1 MSLRRVGLLS
11 SFLLATP
18 VYAGPAE
25 DAARKTFEE
34 GLAEESRGSAA
45 ACEKFRKALELIREV
60 GPLKKVKE
68 CDVREN
74 KLRAARDKLRE
85 LVDRWPVQDA
95 ELEGFKTELAAIEGR
110 IPRLTLTAKADAPA
124 GMKVRVDAIAVPL
137 PANELE
143 LDPGEHEVLAEA
155 DGLPLSRTP
164 VTLAPGERKTLELT
178 MARPTQPPPTVAPTE
193 SGGLGALG
201 VAGIAIGSVGVAGL
215 IGGAITGGLV
225 LDARSEYENC
235 DPDTCEEIQDRGN
248 TLNLVN
254 AVFFVAGAATA
265 VLGGTLLV
273 IDLTRSPTTD
283 SALHLGPGRA
293 DWVVRF

>member
-11 SFLLATP
+11 SFLLAAP

-25 DAARKTFEE
+25 DAARTTFEE

-68 CDVREN
+68 CDAREN

-95 ELEGFKTELAAIEGR
+95 ELEGFKTELAAIEDR

-124 GMKVRVDAIAVPL
+124 GMKVRVDAIVVPL

-225 LDARSEYENC
+225 LATQSDYEAC
-235 DPDTCEEIQDRGN
+235 TVGCGDLQDRGN

>member
-1 MSLRRVGLLS
+1 MVLRRVGLLS
-11 SFLLATP
+11 SLLLAAP
-18 VYAGPAE
+18 AYAGPAE

-68 CDVREN
+68 CDAREN

-95 ELEGFKTELAAIEGR
+95 ELEGFKSELAAIEGR

-143 LDPGEHEVLAEA
+143 LDPGEHEILAEA
-155 DGLPLSRTP
+155 EGLPLSRTP

-178 MARPTQPPPTVAPTE
+178 MARPTQPPPTVPPSE
-193 SGGLGALG
+193 PGLGALG

-225 LDARSEYENC
+225 LATQSDYEACTIDC
-235 DPDTCEEIQDRGN
+235 DDLQSRGN